1 MCNEC
6 YSKGCRCDC
15 IFEDAPTADILSGPF
30 RKECSSCGHSRDLYG
45 DYDADEYDR
54 TKGDRF

>member
-6 YSKGCRCDC
+6 YSKGCHCNC
-15 IFEDAPTADILSGPF
+15 IFEDIPEEGNVRCIE
-30 RKECSSCGHSRDLYG
+30 KKCMSCDHTRELYG

>member
-6 YSKGCRCDC
+6 YSKGCHCDC
-15 IFEDAPTADILSGPF
+15 IFEDIPIEGNASQF
-30 RKECSSCGHSRDLYG
+30 EKKCMSCGHVEDSYG

>member
-15 IFEDAPTADILSGPF
+15 IFEDVPTADILSGPF
-30 RKECSSCGHSRDLYG
+30 EEGCLSCGHSRDLNG
-45 DYDADEYDR
+45 DYDGDEYDR

>member
-15 IFEDAPTADILSGPF
+15 IFVDVPEERNVGRIEKKCMICD
-30 RKECSSCGHSRDLYG
+30 HSRDLYG

-54 TKGDRF
+54 TKGDRS